1 MRFKFRAMTIALG
14 LASATLPAQADDL
27 YQIYQQALTKDPVL
41 LQAKATRDAAFEA
54 IDQSRA
60 SLLPQISG
68 SLGYGVNWFDD
79 LGEQT
84 DDGGSGSA
92 GLSLNQSIY
101 DHANYVN
108 LALSEKSASQSDA
121 NYALAVQN
129 LVVRVS
135 QAYFDV
141 LSAQDALEFVQA
153 NKRAI
158 ERQLEQTKQRFAV
171 GLTAIT
177 DVHEAQAQY
186 DLAVA
191 EEINAQNTLENS
203 YEGLRE
209 ITGIPHTDLAVLDTQ
224 RFSPSTPTPSTHEA
238 WLALGEESSLELLS
252 RRLGVDIAK
261 ERINL
266 AKTGHLPSL
275 GLSAG
280 VTKSFSEDDRVGSI
294 SNDTTGNVA
303 LQLSVPIFQGFSVS
317 SQVEQAKYNFV
328 ASSQALEESHRSV
341 VRSLRNS
348 LNNVNASMSTIRA
361 YEQSVVSAE
370 SALKATEAGFEVG
383 TRTIVEVLT
392 STRQLYSAKQQ
403 LADARYNYI
412 LAVLSLKQAAGTLSE
427 EDVQMINKG
436 LK

>member
-68 SLGYGVNWFDD
+68 SLGYGFNWFDD

-84 DDGGSGSA
+84 DDGGSGNA

-261 ERINL
+261 EQINL

-280 VTKSFSEDDRVGSI
+280 VTKSFSEDDRIGSI

-412 LAVLSLKQAAGTLSE
+412 LAVLSLKQAAGTLSA